1 MFRRHGLC
9 ERDWFLHTGFS
20 RIYAQEPECTSQS
33 PVVAGNHLALIEFI
47 GGSCCIKPTIVRKT
61 HWMAFEINR
70 DDIRHRIYLFGDMS
84 QFSQTW
90 TAQER
95 HDVSHRPVSVSYPE
109 KLLVFVRGECAG
121 CFTSGIKK
129 PRYCEDVIS
138 GTAC

>member
-1 MFRRHGLC
+1 
-9 ERDWFLHTGFS
+9 
-20 RIYAQEPECTSQS
+20 
-33 PVVAGNHLALIEFI
+33 
-47 GGSCCIKPTIVRKT
+47 
-61 HWMAFEINR
+61 MAFEINR

-129 PRYCEDVIS
+129 PRYCEAWLLQALRPDIFLQAGQLLGDGVDPVSETPIIEFS
-138 GTAC
+138 ICCKSRA